1 MSWAGEGGEQAGDS
15 PQMEDF
21 KCPQC
26 NLDILITEIYATPVG
41 NIIANHD
48 RLHTISELGKKPH
61 DPLLSA
67 IYSGFH
73 GDGAM
78 DADPGI
84 PPTISR
90 VYPGMNAE
98 EYAYRKEEVE
108 FLLTTVELC
117 QDCFLTVRAP
127 AGAVGKSIHHSTS
140 TASLPRVVSGKVVV
154 VKETNFKN
162 KDTEIVADEREA
174 EESETDEI
182 HEGEAD
188 LFSNLSFGGRVLP
201 GRGSAQLLEDQDFY
215 SKLTLAASKRTVQA
229 MDVNRVQPGISV
241 KGTMQGHTKKSHRC
255 VRKHYFSPEAFTQ
268 LLVFYFNVGGIPRW
282 HRRYQS
288 VEFQQC
294 WTLWLSHAWCASPP
308 AHLTDT
314 HLAKHSS

>member
-1 MSWAGEGGEQAGDS
+1 MSWAGEEGEQAGDA
-15 PQMEDF
+15 PQMKDF

-26 NLDILITEIYATPVG
+26 NLDILINEIYATPVG

-48 RLHTISELGKKPH
+48 RLHTIPELGKKPR

-67 IYSGFH
+67 IYSGLH
-73 GDGAM
+73 GKGEL

-84 PPTISR
+84 PPTIAR

-127 AGAVGKSIHHSTS
+127 AGAVGKSIHHSSS
-140 TASLPRVVSGKVVV
+140 TASLPRVVSGKLAVA
-154 VKETNFKN
+154 EGTNFESE
-162 KDTEIVADEREA
+162 DTEIVAEEREGGGSET
-174 EESETDEI
+174 EESD
-182 HEGEAD
+182 EGEAD

-215 SKLTLAASKRTVQA
+215 SSLTLAASKRTVQA
-229 MDVNRVQPGISV
+229 MDANRVQPGISV
-241 KGTMQGHTKKSHRC
+241 KGTMQGHTKKSSRC
-255 VRKHYFSPEAFTQ
+255 VRNAFFSPEAFTQ
-268 LLVFYFNVGGIPRW
+268 PLVPPFNVGGTPRW
-282 HRRYQS
+282 HRCHQS
-288 VEFQQC
+288 VGCRQC

-308 AHLTDT
+308 AHLMDT